1 MTDNEIRKAVTEQL
15 IGMLEN
21 NILHECGTES
31 FKGWLEDGDAFINN
45 GMSEEDTERAMK
57 FAEQIEDAVDTINQ
71 VLDVT
76 YQRD

>member
-21 NILHECGTES
+21 NILRDCGTEQ
-31 FKGWLEDGDAFINN
+31 FRGWLEDGEVFFNN
-45 GMSEEDTERAMK
+45 GMPEEDIKRAME
-57 FAEQIEDAVDTINQ
+57 FADQIADAVDTINQ

>member
-31 FKGWLEDGDAFINN
+31 FKGWLEDGDAFINA

>member
-21 NILHECGTES
+21 NVLREYGTEP
-31 FKGWLEDGDAFINN
+31 FRGWLEDGEVFSNN
-45 GMSEEDTERAMK
+45 GMSEEDTKRAME
-57 FAEQIEDAVDTINQ
+57 FADQISDAVDTINQ

>member
-21 NILHECGTES
+21 NILHECGTEP
-31 FKGWLEDGDAFINN
+31 FKGWLEDGDAFINA

-57 FAEQIEDAVDTINQ
+57 FAEQIEEAVEIINQ
-71 VLDVT
+71 TLDVT
-76 YQRD
+76 YPRD